1 MLINCFVKFYV
12 LFKEFLNFNK
22 KMGRLNKFENILI
35 DEKVMNDFIFLRIEL
50 MFIILFYF
58 IY

>member
-12 LFKEFLNFNK
+12 LFKEFLNIK
-22 KMGRLNKFENILI
+22 KGRLNKFENILI

>member
-12 LFKEFLNFNK
+12 LFKEFLNIK
-22 KMGRLNKFENILI
+22 KGRLNKFENILI
-35 DEKVMNDFIFLRIEL
+35 DEKVMNDFIFLKIEL

>member
-1 MLINCFVKFYV
+1 
-12 LFKEFLNFNK
+12 
-22 KMGRLNKFENILI
+22 MGRLNKFENILI

>member
-1 MLINCFVKFYV
+1 
-12 LFKEFLNFNK
+12 
-22 KMGRLNKFENILI
+22 MGRLNKFENILI

-50 MFIILFYF
+50 MFYF